1 MRRVIVSLATAAALT
16 LPIPLAGAAVTPASP
31 AAAPRACPKDDR
43 PMSTFCRTEQDAK
56 GRADQL
62 LAGLP
67 KK

>member
-1 MRRVIVSLATAAALT
+1 MRRLIVSLATAAVLT

-31 AAAPRACPKDDR
+31 AAPRACPKDNR
-43 PMSTFCRTEQDAK
+43 PMSTFCRTAQDAK